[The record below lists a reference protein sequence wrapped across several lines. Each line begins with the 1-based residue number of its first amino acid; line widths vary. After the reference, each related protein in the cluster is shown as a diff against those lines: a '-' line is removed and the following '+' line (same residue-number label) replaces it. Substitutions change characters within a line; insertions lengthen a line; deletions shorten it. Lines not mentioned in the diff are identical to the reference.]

1 MRGQSYENQKP
12 KNFGKKK
19 ERELCK
25 MKEKLYNI
33 VRFHFKGPEEVIDYG
48 YTLEEAQEHCEREDT
63 HGEGWF
69 DAYREAK

>member
-1 MRGQSYENQKP
+1 MTV
-12 KNFGKKK
+12 
-19 ERELCK
+19 

-33 VRFHFKGPEEVIDYG
+33 VRFHFKGKEEVIDYG
-48 YTLEEAQEHCEREDT
+48 YTLEEAQEHCQREDS